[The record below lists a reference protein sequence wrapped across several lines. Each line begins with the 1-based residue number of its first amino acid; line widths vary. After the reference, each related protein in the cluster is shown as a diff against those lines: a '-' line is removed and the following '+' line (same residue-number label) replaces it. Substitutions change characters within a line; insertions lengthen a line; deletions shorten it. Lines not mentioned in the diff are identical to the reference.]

1 MGICEIS
8 KVGGS
13 LEHHNLHILQID
25 ILHLV
30 YCLYILGP
38 RYIPDFHTIYNTY
51 HYAIMMHYDSL
62 CTYIAMFK
70 THHCSRIHQGTKSA
84 VPVASSTAEAKR
96 PAWTTLRGWNM
107 IIHLHPRKLTW
118 NPKMEV
124 GKMIFLFSWVIFR
137 FHVNFQGCTLPYIL
151 CAFSIWSP
159 WCTSSTLASL

>member
-38 RYIPDFHTIYNTY
+38 RYIPDFHTVYNTY

-70 THHCSRIHQGTKSA
+70 TYHCSIFHQGTKSA

-96 PAWTTLRGWNM
+96 PA
-107 IIHLHPRKLTW
+107 
-118 NPKMEV
+118 
-124 GKMIFLFSWVIFR
+124 
-137 FHVNFQGCTLPYIL
+137 
-151 CAFSIWSP
+151 
-159 WCTSSTLASL
+159 